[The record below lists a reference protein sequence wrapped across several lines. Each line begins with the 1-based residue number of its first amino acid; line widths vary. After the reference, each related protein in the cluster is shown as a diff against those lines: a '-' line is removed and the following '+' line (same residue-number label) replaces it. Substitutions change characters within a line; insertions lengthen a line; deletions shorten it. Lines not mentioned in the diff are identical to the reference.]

1 MRWERLEAL
10 VAAVAVE
17 AQVVRCRS
25 LSGRS
30 PSCQPR
36 PCSRPPAQRSRWSSG
51 FTRARRVSR
60 RSSSRHGTK
69 PPVTRRWPPVW
80 RGRRSANPGRTADTQ
95 GLHGPRSV
103 EKARRRCPAAAPSE
117 RVLPRVPGGQAL
129 APSGRLWSTGALAA
143 PLGRFLAA
151 GSPRGKTAPNPPLQ
165 TLFLYSGEAQVRC
178 LDFVSLASVSLV

>member
-10 VAAVAVE
+10 VAAVAVD

-60 RSSSRHGTK
+60 RSSSRRGTK

-80 RGRRSANPGRTADTQ
+80 RGRRSATPGRTADTQ

-129 APSGRLWSTGALAA
+129 APDSYTYLTLPTIYSVSISVAA
-143 PLGRFLAA
+143 VSF
-151 GSPRGKTAPNPPLQ
+151 THQ
-165 TLFLYSGEAQVRC
+165 TLPTIYS
-178 LDFVSLASVSLV
+178 LLISVLVVTSKQQTNAKLLHHQHRH